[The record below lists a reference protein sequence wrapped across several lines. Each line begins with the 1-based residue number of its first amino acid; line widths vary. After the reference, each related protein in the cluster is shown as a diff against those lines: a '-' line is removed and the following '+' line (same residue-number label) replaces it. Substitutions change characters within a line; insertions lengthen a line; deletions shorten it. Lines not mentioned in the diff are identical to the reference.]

1 MPNSPIFHDATML
14 YEWAL
19 VVVRRLGLRLQQGA
33 PVTAPP
39 QTLNP
44 FHYYKEHLLSHVGD
58 LTVFIVAQD
67 SISFENH
74 NIIEV
79 NYPMY
84 QYFGSHRYCRDEI
97 MAMALWRKLMQDNP

>member
-1 MPNSPIFHDATML
+1 
-14 YEWAL
+14 
-19 VVVRRLGLRLQQGA
+19 
-33 PVTAPP
+33 
-39 QTLNP
+39 
-44 FHYYKEHLLSHVGD
+44 VGD